1 MYNRG
6 KIIPVTPN
14 YSLMSPTIH
23 ILCNSLANQGSAAA
37 AVSQI
42 RSALAGYPDITWHE
56 TTHPRHAADLAVQA
70 AHLGAERLIIAGGD
84 GTIHETVNGLMSL
97 PASQRPLV
105 GILPIGSGNDFA
117 ASLQI
122 PLQLDLALQVALG
135 NSIRS
140 IDIGSL
146 SDDQGR
152 CEYWSNTMGIGF
164 DAVTIIHSKNI
175 HLLKGFPMYFYAVMK
190 TIFFNRTPMQARME
204 LDGKEKDIHILFLCL
219 CNGRQEGGGFLIAPH
234 AQQDDGYFDLLAVK
248 IISRLR
254 MLATLPHIIKGTHGN
269 LDYTLHERFQRMQFT
284 SDAPLIIQTDG
295 EVYTGFDSKVH
306 QVTIQ
311 AIPQAIQFLVP
322 AAHR

>member
-1 MYNRG
+1 MEVI
-6 KIIPVTPN
+6 K
-14 YSLMSPTIH
+14 SLMSPSIH

-37 AVSQI
+37 AVTQI
-42 RSALAGYPDITWHE
+42 RSALAARSDIVWHE
-56 TTHPRHAADLAVQA
+56 TTHQRHAVELAAQA
-70 AHLGAERLIIAGGD
+70 ARQGADRLIIAGGD

-97 PASQRPLV
+97 SAGQRPLV

-117 ASLQI
+117 ASLHI
-122 PLQLDLALQVALG
+122 PLQIESALQLALGDSV
-135 NSIRS
+135 RP

-152 CEYWSNTMGIGF
+152 CEFWANTMGIGF

-175 HLLKGFPMYFYAVMK
+175 RLLKGFPMYFYSVMK
-190 TIFFNRTPMQARME
+190 TIFFNRTPMRASLE
-204 LDGKEKDIHILFLCL
+204 LDGVDQDVHILFLCL
-219 CNGRQEGGGFLIAPH
+219 CNGQQEGGGFLIAPH

-254 MLATLPHIIKGTHGN
+254 MLATLPHIIKGTHEN
-269 LDYTLHERFQRMQFT
+269 LDYTLHERFKRLQFT
-284 SDAPLIIQTDG
+284 SDTPLIIQTDG

-311 AIPQAIQFLVP
+311 AIPQAIQFLAP
-322 AAHR
+322 AAQR